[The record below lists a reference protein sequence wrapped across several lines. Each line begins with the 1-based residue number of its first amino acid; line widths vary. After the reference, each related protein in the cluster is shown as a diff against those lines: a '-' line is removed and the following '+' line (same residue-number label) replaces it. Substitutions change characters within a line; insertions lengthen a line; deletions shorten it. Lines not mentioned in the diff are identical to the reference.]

1 MKKMLSVVLA
11 LVMALSVF
19 AMANAEPLTNYV
31 DYQTQA
37 NEVEYW
43 CIQHS
48 QGAVDL
54 NVLCNCI
61 DGLLTNNANGE
72 LIGCVATDWFT
83 DDGSVWTFK
92 LRDNVKWVDCEG
104 EYMAD
109 LTSADFLYGLEFVL
123 NYHKNEAANTSMPI
137 EMIKGAGD
145 YYEYTKA
152 LPAEEAMALGI
163 DKLVEMVG
171 IAAPDDYTV
180 VYTLIAPLGYFPT
193 VATYSC
199 LSPISPALLEEI
211 GADGYRN
218 VTFDTLWYNGPYYVS
233 EFVDRSYKI
242 LTPNP
247 LYYNPD
253 DKLFESVT
261 VQMVNSGAEAFL
273 LYEAGEIDNVTLTQ
287 DNLKAIYDNPED
299 PFHDYLIEMRPTKYS
314 YQFHLNY
321 HQKDAEGNDYEPW
334 NKAIANE
341 NFRLAWYYGI
351 DLTDWLART
360 NFINPL
366 SCENYT
372 YTAKGV
378 ATMSD
383 GRDYTDVVREKLGL
397 DYDYTVY
404 NRFDAEKAAAYV
416 AAAKEE
422 LTAAGVELPVKASY
436 WVKAGNQ
443 PAWDSAETLKQ
454 CIEANLGE
462 LVELEIN
469 TYVSSLAQE
478 VRNPSL
484 YSFVING
491 WGADFGDPVNFLG
504 QETYGDDNAYY
515 AQYYSKINE
524 ASDEKLIATYEEFTE
539 LVNKAKAINDDLDAR
554 YNAFADAEVYMIQHA
569 LIVPCYNNI
578 ERQLSKINPY
588 STIYCA
594 YGMMTYRYVN
604 YDTNADGFTTAEI
617 AAYKEAASAK

>member
-1 MKKMLSVVLA
+1 MKKMLSIVLA
-11 LVMALSVF
+11 LVMVLSVF
-19 AMANAEPLTNYV
+19 AVANADPITNYV

-61 DGLLTNNANGE
+61 DGLLTNNATGE
-72 LIGCVATDWFT
+72 LIGCVATDWST

-180 VYTLIAPLGYFPT
+180 VYTLVAPLGYFPT

-218 VTFDTLWYNGPYYVS
+218 VTYDTLWYNGPYYVS
-233 EFVDRSYKI
+233 EFIDRSYKI
-242 LTPNP
+242 LTANP

-253 DKLFESVT
+253 DELFETVK
-261 VQMVNSGAEAFL
+261 VQMVESADQAFL
-273 LYEAGEIDNVTLTQ
+273 LYEAGDIDNVSLNQ
-287 DNLKAIYDNPED
+287 ANLVSIYNNPDD
-299 PFHDYLIEMRPTKYS
+299 PFHDYLIEARPTKYS
-314 YQFHLNY
+314 YQMHLNY
-321 HQKDAEGNDYEPW
+321 HKKDAEGNEDVAW
-334 NKAIANE
+334 NTAVANE
-341 NFRLAWYYGI
+341 NFRLAMYYGI
-351 DLTDWLART
+351 NLTDWLART

-366 SCENYT
+366 SCENYC
-372 YTAKGV
+372 YTANGV
-378 ATMSD
+378 SALSD
-383 GRDYTDVVREKLGL
+383 GRDYTAVVREKIGL
-397 DYDYTVY
+397 DYDPSVY

-416 AAAKEE
+416 TAAKEE
-422 LTAAGVELPVKASY
+422 LTAAGVELPVKTAY
-436 WVKAGNQ
+436 WIVAGNQ
-443 PAWDSAETLKQ
+443 TARDSAEVLEK
-454 CIEANLGE
+454 CIESTLGE
-462 LVELEIN
+462 IIDLEIN
-469 TYVSSLAQE
+469 TYISSLAQE

-515 AQYYSKINE
+515 SQYYSKINE
-524 ASDEKLIATYEEFTE
+524 ASDEKLIATYKEFTE
-539 LVNKAKAINDDLDAR
+539 LVNKAKAENADLDAR
-554 YNAFADAEVYMIQHA
+554 YTMFADAEAYMIQHA
-569 LIVPCYNNI
+569 LVIPCYYNVGWM
-578 ERQLSKINPY
+578 LSKVDPY
-588 STIYCA
+588 SQVYCA

-604 YDTNADGFTTAEI
+604 YKTNDAGFTTAEL
-617 AAYKEAASAK
+617 AK